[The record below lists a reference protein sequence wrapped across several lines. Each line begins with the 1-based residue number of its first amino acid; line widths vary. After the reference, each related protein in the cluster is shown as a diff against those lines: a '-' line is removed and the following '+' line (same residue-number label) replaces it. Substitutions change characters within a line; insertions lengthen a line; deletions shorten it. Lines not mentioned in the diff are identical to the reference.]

1 MKNAMF
7 NKIRSYPQKSYWF
20 DTDGLMSEKYY
31 KKGFKRQKNRT
42 ARQLL
47 KRFVRSDYEVNGTQ

>member
-1 MKNAMF
+1 MF
-7 NKIRSYPQKSYWF
+7 NKARSYPQKSYWF